1 MGYKNVKSDTTKL
14 KRQLTRTKIKKKKE
28 IVVESVSGVGG
39 TDIALMFQMLR
50 TMILTIVINKEA
62 IKVQSV
68 AKGVNSE

>member
-28 IVVESVSGVGG
+28 IVVEYVSGVGG